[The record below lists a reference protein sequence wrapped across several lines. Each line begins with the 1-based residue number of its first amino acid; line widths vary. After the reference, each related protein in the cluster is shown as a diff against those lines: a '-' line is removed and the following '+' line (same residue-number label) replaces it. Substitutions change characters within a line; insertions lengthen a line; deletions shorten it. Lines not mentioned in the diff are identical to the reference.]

1 MLFFFPPFNNCLDNT
16 LKNKQENAHLCK
28 QMILGLYCISQPVS
42 VNHKLLWLKCQE
54 TSSLNSSYLTEQQN
68 VPERQNSEGSVSQS
82 RWWLNKQGA
91 QAVTKT
97 SPLPPSSQMYV

>member
-1 MLFFFPPFNNCLDNT
+1 
-16 LKNKQENAHLCK
+16 
-28 QMILGLYCISQPVS
+28 MILGLYCISQPVS

-54 TSSLNSSYLTEQQN
+54 TSSPNSSYLTEQQN

-97 SPLPPSSQMYV
+97 SPLPPSSQMFSEEISANTLRSKLYLFMNMQLL